1 MRFAATFSLIA
12 AFSVIALP
20 IQHQQLLGSGSIL
33 SKSIGDRVEK
43 EEAKLKK
50 RGAQD
55 AVKLGGFSKLWTPLY
70 VSYVTSIDPSTC
82 IEVGP
87 LIFGSITGTVGVI
100 GTKKIYEWL
109 MVHRYFNELKQKQAH
124 NITTPDPRGPSF
136 DATGRNL
143 TAEIALNDYAIW
155 HNVNQ
160 VPTSPQ
166 SLTAKYRTIYPGFVD
181 PSKLS
186 GKAIIIDEK
195 EAVTVTVTV
204 TAGAAGSTGVAAS
217 SSISNSTGTIPA
229 LLGPQPV
236 TGEGTKEEPVV
247 SIATILPAPSQPS
260 YLPVDVPNTASIVQV
275 NAVHLPNVH
284 GKREA

>member
-55 AVKLGGFSKLWTPLY
+55 AVKLGGFK
-70 VSYVTSIDPSTC
+70 
-82 IEVGP
+82 VGP